1 MVGTRRSKEQIMQN
15 ILEVCRSPATK
26 TGIVYLSNLNFYTAK
41 AHIEC
46 LIDAGL
52 LDVSATKIPRYK
64 TTPKGLMALKSMNA
78 VRSFIDSEVVSSD
91 QEPSG
96 QSAI

>member
-1 MVGTRRSKEQIMQN
+1 MVGTRRSKEQIMQK
-15 ILEVCRSPATK
+15 ILEVCKSPATK
-26 TGIVYLSNLNFYTAK
+26 TSVVYLSNLNFYTAK
-41 AHIEC
+41 AHLVC

-52 LDVSATKIPRYK
+52 LEVSGTKIPLYK
-64 TTPKGLMALKSMNA
+64 TTPKGLIALKSMNA
-78 VRSFIDSEVVSSD
+78 VRSFIDSEVGSSD